1 MVFTTILFFC
11 IFARF
16 FKSCTAMIKSM
27 TGFGR
32 TTIEAEGKSVTVEVR
47 TLNSKQL
54 DVNTRIAPLFRNN
67 ENEIRAI
74 LARELERGKIDFTLT
89 LDRNAA
95 ATVSINETL
104 AKSYYDTLSQLS
116 LSLGNPVQSDI
127 FLQALR
133 MPDVISTPQEELSD
147 TLWETVR
154 NAILEVCRQVN
165 EFRTAEG
172 TALAKDF
179 EKRICL
185 IRDTIDEVTPFEQN
199 RIVTLRAKFEKSLA
213 ELATKTQYDPSRLE
227 QEIFYYIEKLDI
239 TEEKVRLRKH
249 CNYFL
254 ETMEEPQANGKKLG
268 FIVQECGREI
278 NTLGSKSNDFDIQQ
292 IVVRMKDELEK
303 LKEQLANIL

>member
-1 MVFTTILFFC
+1 
-11 IFARF
+11 
-16 FKSCTAMIKSM
+16 MIKSM

-32 TTIEAEGKSVTVEVR
+32 TTVEVTGKSVTVEVR

-54 DVNTRIAPLFRNN
+54 DLNTRIAPLFRNN
-67 ENEIRAI
+67 ENEIRTI
-74 LARELERGKIDFTLT
+74 VSRELERGKIDFNLS

-95 ATVSINETL
+95 PTVSINSAL
-104 AKSYYDTLSQLS
+104 AKSYFDSLTALSDELN
-116 LSLGNPVQSDI
+116 NPIGSDI
-127 FLQALR
+127 FMQVLR

-147 TLWETVR
+147 ELWEAVK
-154 NAILEVCRQVN
+154 NAIVETCNQVN
-165 EFRTAEG
+165 DFRITEG
-172 TALAKDF
+172 AVLAKDF

-185 IRDTIDEVTPFEQN
+185 IRDMIDEVTPFEEN
-199 RIVTLRAKFEKSLA
+199 RIATLRAKFEKSLS

-278 NTLGSKSNDFDIQQ
+278 NTLGSKSNDFNIQQ